1 MTGSEIIIDNNVILD
16 GEGNLTV
23 DGGDAHRVF
32 AVLPSV
38 TAELVDLRVTG
49 GEHEPLG
56 SESGRTIR
64 NEGSL
69 TLTDCVLAGWGRGP
83 GTTQGH
89 AAIYSDGS
97 LNLRGSVVRD
107 YSAGFK
113 CGGIE
118 SVGSLTLVDTT
129 VSGIDATDGHAIC
142 SSGSLVMIGS
152 AIVDNPTIGGA
163 IYSVGVATLINST
176 VSGLTRSVAA
186 SAIAAQGALTL
197 INSTL
202 VYSRTRPLWTI
213 SAGDWGGGEAD
224 LFVANSIIVGPE
236 NATPPNAACAGF
248 DTISGGG
255 NIESPGDT
263 CGLTDPTDLVNV
275 TADDLKLGPLA
286 DNGGPTMTH
295 ALLPGSVAIDWI
307 PEAMCLDAAGDP
319 LTTDQRGVDRPQGA
333 MCDVGAFES
342 ADCAGSVC
350 DDGNDCIADHC
361 DPNDYSWCVYTT
373 LPDGMACDFGGLVGV
388 CASGACVRDCGFY
401 CDDGNAC
408 TADYCDPPDYAS
420 CEHSNLPERTSCDL
434 GGAPG
439 VCEAGQC
446 VPPRL
451 VFVTD
456 TVQNANLGGIAGADA
471 LCASQ
476 AAAVGLQ
483 GEFKAWLSTVDS
495 PVADRFV
502 QSTMPYVLVDG
513 TRVADDWTDLTDGSI
528 QAPIN
533 LDANGGTQTGD
544 VWTGTMPSGSP
555 YTDTDC
561 DAFMNGVTGFALCGS
576 TAQMFNGW
584 TAVQVP
590 SCDTQLRLYC
600 FEQ

>member
-1 MTGSEIIIDNNVILD
+1 
-16 GEGNLTV
+16 
-23 DGGDAHRVF
+23 
-32 AVLPSV
+32 
-38 TAELVDLRVTG
+38 
-49 GEHEPLG
+49 
-56 SESGRTIR
+56 
-64 NEGSL
+64 
-69 TLTDCVLAGWGRGP
+69 
-83 GTTQGH
+83 
-89 AAIYSDGS
+89 
-97 LNLRGSVVRD
+97 
-107 YSAGFK
+107 
-113 CGGIE
+113 
-118 SVGSLTLVDTT
+118 
-129 VSGIDATDGHAIC
+129 
-142 SSGSLVMIGS
+142 
-152 AIVDNPTIGGA
+152 
-163 IYSVGVATLINST
+163 
-176 VSGLTRSVAA
+176 
-186 SAIAAQGALTL
+186 
-197 INSTL
+197 
-202 VYSRTRPLWTI
+202 
-213 SAGDWGGGEAD
+213 
-224 LFVANSIIVGPE
+224 
-236 NATPPNAACAGF
+236 
-248 DTISGGG
+248 
-255 NIESPGDT
+255 
-263 CGLTDPTDLVNV
+263 
-275 TADDLKLGPLA
+275 
-286 DNGGPTMTH
+286 
-295 ALLPGSVAIDWI
+295 
-307 PEAMCLDAAGDP
+307 
-319 LTTDQRGVDRPQGA
+319 
-333 MCDVGAFES
+333 
-342 ADCAGSVC
+342 
-350 DDGNDCIADHC
+350 
-361 DPNDYSWCVYTT
+361 
-373 LPDGMACDFGGLVGV
+373 MACDFGGLVGV